1 MKKKQRLIFF
11 SLTHEHMNKEMKRLQ
26 YEHLHN
32 QTTKLQNE
40 YFKTT
45 SLLLES
51 NKWTQFD
58 DDSFNDNRIRYKTV
72 YSRSTDFA
80 YESSQK

>member
-40 YFKTT
+40 YFKTIT
-45 SLLLES
+45 I
-51 NKWTQFD
+51 T
-58 DDSFNDNRIRYKTV
+58 
-72 YSRSTDFA
+72 
-80 YESSQK
+80 